1 MAGYYNKD
9 ELKDKLEVEQIFD
22 LLELWGG
29 EPEYTS
35 KGLVAQTICHNL
47 PGEGSRKLY
56 YYSGTKLFVCY
67 TGCQEPSFDIF
78 ELCIKVKKKQ
88 EDKKWELYDAMEY
101 IATYFGF
108 SSAAARSEAPELEDW
123 EYFKRHASPPYTS
136 ASARIQLPEY
146 NPIILSRFSYPRI
159 GPWEKEGISP
169 ATCKRNFI
177 GYYPGGEQIT
187 IPHFDIDNRLI
198 GIRGRT
204 LVEEVAEKYG
214 KYMPL
219 KIGKRLYTHPLSMNL
234 YNLNNSSRN
243 IRKARS
249 AIIYE
254 SEKSCLMH
262 QTYYGLE
269 NDISVACCGSSISN
283 YHIELL
289 RSLGVQEIIIAF
301 DRQFVEIGDEE
312 FKRLKAKLIH
322 IRERY
327 GSVVRVSAIFDK
339 HMITPYKASP
349 IDIGPEV
356 FEQLL
361 KERIIPC

>member
-1 MAGYYNKD
+1 MAGYYDKD
-9 ELKDKLEVEQIFD
+9 ELKEKLDVEQIFD

-29 EPEYTS
+29 EPEYVNT
-35 KGLVAQTICHNL
+35 GLVAQTICHNF

-56 YYSGTKLFVCY
+56 YYQNTRLFTCY
-67 TGCQEPSFDIF
+67 TGCPESSFDIF
-78 ELCIKVKKKQ
+78 DLCIKVKKKQ
-88 EDKKWELYDAMEY
+88 EKRDWELYDAMEY
-101 IATYFGF
+101 IAAYFGLE
-108 SSAAARSEAPELEDW
+108 SAAAASEAPELKDW
-123 EYFKRHASPPYTS
+123 DYFKKHQSPPQRSVS
-136 ASARIQLPEY
+136 AVQLPEY

-159 GPWEKEGISP
+159 EGWEKEGISP
-169 ATCKRNFI
+169 ETCKRNLI
-177 GYYPGGEQIT
+177 GYYAGGDQIT
-187 IPHFDIDNRLI
+187 VPHFDINNRLV

-204 LVEEVAEKYG
+204 LIEDYAEKYG
-214 KYMPL
+214 KYRPL

-234 YNLNNSSRN
+234 YNLNNSKDN
-243 IRKARS
+243 IQRAKS

-262 QTYYGLE
+262 QTYFGSE
-269 NDISVACCGSSISN
+269 NDISVACCGSSISS

-289 RSLGVQEIIIAF
+289 RSLGVQEIIVAF
-301 DRQFVEIGDEE
+301 DRQFIEIGDDE

-327 GSVVRVSAIFDK
+327 GPVVRVSAIFDK

-349 IDIGPEV
+349 IDTGPEV
-356 FEQLL
+356 FEKLL